1 MRLPTGVKNKYLNV
15 YIYIIFLHLPSST
28 VYSLFI
34 SSACA
39 VSAMLRDVAGSC
51 VSHVRSNGV
60 DGEEVNGDMEIDI
73 VLCQSELIKRTLQ
86 LCHLLPPGFMP
97 VRLNSYHTHT
107 LNMSYSVYFKGS

>member
-73 VLCQSELIKRTLQ
+73 VLCQSELIDQ
-86 LCHLLPPGFMP
+86 ENPAAMP
-97 VRLNSYHTHT
+97 SPASRLYASTFKFISYAYTQYV
-107 LNMSYSVYFKGS
+107 LFSVF